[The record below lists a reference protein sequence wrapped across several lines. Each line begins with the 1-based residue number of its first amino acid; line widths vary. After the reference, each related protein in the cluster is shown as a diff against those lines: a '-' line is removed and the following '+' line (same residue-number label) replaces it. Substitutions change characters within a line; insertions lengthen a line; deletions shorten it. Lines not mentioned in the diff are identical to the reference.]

1 MSNDTYFTDEEY
13 RLVLSALSR
22 EKKVC
27 EDVDRKL
34 GGECKLS
41 ILMRNVEDKI
51 KYMQYH
57 YN

>member
-34 GGECKLS
+34 GGECKL
-41 ILMRNVEDKI
+41 
-51 KYMQYH
+51 
-57 YN
+57 